1 MKKLL
6 LVIFLLSF
14 HILSFAP
21 NISNEEKKQN
31 LTKSNLFNHV
41 SYAISKMPMG
51 NINLSAIPIVSP
63 IDTTTLAKVNSYY
76 GKRNHP
82 ILFMSKTHKGID
94 IDAKINTLVRSTA
107 NGYVEKV
114 EYKKHGYGN
123 YIIINHQNGYK
134 TRYAHLSSVCVKEGD
149 IVIQNMPIGRSGR
162 SGLTTGPHLHYEI
175 IHNDNTIDPVLSV
188 CENKDEY
195 IDSLKKIQFELEL
208 YKAII

>member
-41 SYAISKMPMG
+41 SYAISKMPIG
-51 NINLSAIPIVSP
+51 NININAIPIVSP
-63 IDTTTLAKVNSYY
+63 IDTSSLVKVNSYY
-76 GKRNHP
+76 GKRKHP
-82 ILFMSKTHKGID
+82 TLFISKNHKGID
-94 IDAKINTLVRSTA
+94 IDVKVNTLVHSTA
-107 NGYVEKV
+107 SGYVEKV

-134 TRYAHLSSVCVKEGD
+134 TRYAHLSSICVKEGD
-149 IVIQNMPIGRSGR
+149 IIIQNMPIGRSGC
-162 SGLTTGPHLHYEI
+162 SGLATGPHLHYEI
-175 IHNDNTIDPVLSV
+175 IHNNNTIDPIFSI
-188 CENKDEY
+188 CENKNEY
-195 IDSLKKIQFELEL
+195 VNSLKKIQHEIEL